1 MDTDILDEILK
12 QKREKREKIRRQ
24 QIRKVFAAL
33 DKLAGRVDFREAYIF
48 GSLTRLK
55 EGWLMSVVFGGICP
69 HPPIMVPEV
78 GREQA
83 GEVASSQEAMRELS
97 GRLKES
103 GAEVMVMISP
113 HAPVF
118 RDAVAIN
125 IQPRLKGSL
134 RQFGAA
140 AVNFTLE
147 NDPALA
153 DEIAAQ
159 AEGAGIPVV
168 RLDENT
174 LRRYQAGL
182 ELDHGFLVPLS
193 FILRGGVE
201 LPFVPVSMGF
211 LPPDRLYAFGAA
223 VQKAAG
229 RLNKKVAVL
238 ASSDLS
244 HRLTRDAPAGYDPRG
259 EEFDR
264 EMVALVKKA
273 DSEGIL
279 RLDEELVERAGEC
292 GLRPIMMLFGALD
305 GLGVQAEVLSY
316 EGPFGVGYLVAT
328 LIPRGPAPGRA
339 ILAKIRAQQ
348 KAEQDESKSKESF
361 LVRLAR
367 RALENYYATGRV
379 EAPRADAPKEYL
391 KQAGTFVSL
400 KKYGQLRGCIG
411 TILPQYANVIEEVVH
426 NAISAATRD
435 PRFYPVRKDE
445 LAELTISV
453 DVLSEPERAKGL
465 PDLDPRKYGVIVR
478 SGDRSG
484 VLLPDL
490 EGINTAEEQ
499 VAIAMQKAGIN
510 PGEPVELYRFT
521 VERHT

>member
-1 MDTDILDEILK
+1 MP
-12 QKREKREKIRRQ
+12 
-24 QIRKVFAAL
+24 
-33 DKLAGRVDFREAYIF
+33 
-48 GSLTRLK
+48 
-55 EGWLMSVVFGGICP
+55 VVFGGICP

-83 GEVASSQEAMRELS
+83 KKVASSQEAMRELS
-97 GRLKES
+97 RRLKES

-125 IQPRLKGSL
+125 VQPRLKGSL
-134 RQFGAA
+134 KQFGAA
-140 AVNFTLE
+140 EVSFTLE
-147 NDPALA
+147 NDLALA
-153 DEIAAQ
+153 AEIDARAQ
-159 AEGAGIPVV
+159 EMGIPVI
-168 RLDENT
+168 RLDENL

-193 FILRGGVE
+193 FILREGVE
-201 LPFVPVSMGF
+201 LPFVPVSMAF
-211 LPPDRLYAFGAA
+211 LPGERLYAFGAA
-223 VQKAAG
+223 VQKAAA

-238 ASSDLS
+238 ASGDLS
-244 HRLTRDAPAGYDPRG
+244 HRLTRDAPAGYDPHG

-264 EMVALVKKA
+264 AMVALVQKA
-273 DSEGIL
+273 DPEGML

-292 GLRPIMMLFGALD
+292 GLRSIIMLFGALD
-305 GLGVQAEVLSY
+305 GLNLQAEVLSY
-316 EGPFGVGYLVAT
+316 EGPFGVGYLVAALT
-328 LIPRGPAPGRA
+328 PRGPAPERS
-339 ILAKIRAQQ
+339 LLEKIRAQQ
-348 KAEQDESKSKESF
+348 KTELDEKKSKESF

-367 RALENYYATGRV
+367 RTLENYYATGRV
-379 EAPRADAPKEYL
+379 EVPRENIPEEYQ

-411 TILPQYANVIEEVVH
+411 TILPQHRNVIEEVVH

-445 LAELTISV
+445 LPELTISV
-453 DVLSEPERAKGL
+453 DVLSEPEQVAGL
-465 PDLDPRKYGVIVR
+465 ADLDPKKYGVIVR
-478 SGDRSG
+478 SGGRSG

-490 EGINTAEEQ
+490 EGVDTAEEQ
-499 VAIAMQKAGIN
+499 VAIARQKAGIG

-521 VERHT
+521 VERYT